1 MAENFDK
8 VGGNTSPSFEPSPSY
23 ERLIKLREESP
34 DAFLLRTS
42 EATRRA
48 LHHYERQMEREK
60 ILRNP
65 KISRIRR
72 RGGALHLL
80 AFEGYPG
87 AGCPSITAPANS

>member
-1 MAENFDK
+1 MSENFDG

-48 LHHYERQMEREK
+48 LHHYERQKQVFDNETKTSQNLTIEEK
-60 ILRNP
+60 
-65 KISRIRR
+65 KS
-72 RGGALHLL
+72 
-80 AFEGYPG
+80 
-87 AGCPSITAPANS
+87 